1 MIKIIDKKEREK
13 RRNSLLSSVTKL
25 SLRKQQQPRI
35 CRGELLKKVEIFGWI
50 REYEDEHSRETK
62 KKKLFRTVERVK
74 KRLIGKIM
82 DF

>member
-50 REYEDEHSRETK
+50 REYEEEHSEKQRRRSSSVQLK
-62 KKKLFRTVERVK
+62 
-74 KRLIGKIM
+74 
-82 DF
+82 D

>member
-50 REYEDEHSRETK
+50 REYEDESTLRSKEEEA
-62 KKKLFRTVERVK
+62 LPYN
-74 KRLIGKIM
+74 
-82 DF
+82 

>member
-50 REYEDEHSRETK
+50 REYGEEHSEKQRRRSSSVQLKE
-62 KKKLFRTVERVK
+62 
-74 KRLIGKIM
+74 
-82 DF
+82 